1 MKIDL
6 ADKIPQKLLKAAM
19 SIYQKLSDSGY
30 EAYLVGGCVR
40 DLLLDLPVREV
51 DMTSNCL
58 PSKLMQL
65 FPGSIQVFRGTRG
78 CS

>member
-6 ADKIPQKLLKAAM
+6 ADKIPQELLIAAM
-19 SIYQKLSDSGY
+19 GIYQKLSDSGY

-58 PSKLMQL
+58 PSKLSNYFLVL
-65 FPGSIQVFRGTRG
+65 FQWD
-78 CS
+78 